1 MQDRQTQVRAG
12 SASAV
17 GRLRETDGM
26 VMGRSAATDQWTSYW
41 VIQPDELPSV
51 AEPWLSRTWTLFLT
65 IWLYFCLS
73 SQSDP
78 DCLSSGL
85 TLALLPS
92 AEESF
97 TKHPLTRCSKRTE
110 RKSEGVLCLL
120 YISFAPPLSLSSHV
134 SLPLYPSKSHHF

>member
-26 VMGRSAATDQWTSYW
+26 VMGRSDATAATDQWTSYW

-92 AEESF
+92 AGESF
-97 TKHPLTRCSKRTE
+97 TKHPLTLCSKQRVRGCSAYYT
-110 RKSEGVLCLL
+110 SLL
-120 YISFAPPLSLSSHV
+120 PLLSLSSHV